1 MKGGPALGQVHYTA
15 EKENNVNESVS
26 PGEYSLVFTGR
37 DVPPFCLMCKGQARC
52 SQIALTVATCRF
64 LMMLGVW
71 EQGCSDRG
79 LVPVAVPYY
88 VAAGRTAA
96 GCEEQR

>member
-1 MKGGPALGQVHYTA
+1 M
-15 EKENNVNESVS
+15 NESVS

-37 DVPPFCLMCKGQARC
+37 DGPPFCSMCKGQARC
-52 SQIALTVATCRF
+52 SKSALTIATCRF

-71 EQGCSDRG
+71 EQGCRDRG
-79 LVPVAVPYY
+79 LVPVAVPYC
-88 VAAGRTAA
+88 AAAERTAA